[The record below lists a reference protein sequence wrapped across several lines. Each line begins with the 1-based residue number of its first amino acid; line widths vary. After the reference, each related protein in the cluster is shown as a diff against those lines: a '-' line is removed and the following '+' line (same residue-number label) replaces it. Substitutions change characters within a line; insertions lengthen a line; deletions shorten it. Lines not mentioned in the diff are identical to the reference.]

1 MIIVKNIA
9 PAATPDTLSVTFNCK
24 ANEATPLFMDIDV
37 VYIYMNKGETRTLD
51 LPASANLAQG
61 AQIPLHQIA
70 AAYTQQHKDSGLAWS
85 QEDLPDLSALRPN
98 PALPYLKL

>member
-1 MIIVKNIA
+1 MIIVENIA
-9 PAATPDTLSVTFNCK
+9 PTATPGMLRATFNCK

-61 AQIPLHQIA
+61 AQIPLHEIA
-70 AAYTQQHKDSGLAWS
+70 EAYTLQHKDFGLAWS
-85 QEDLPDLSALRPN
+85 QEDLPDLSVLRPN
-98 PALPYLKL
+98 PAIPYLKL

>member
-1 MIIVKNIA
+1 MIIVENIA
-9 PAATPDTLSVTFNCK
+9 PTATPDMLRATFNCK

-61 AQIPLHQIA
+61 AQIPLHEIA
-70 AAYTQQHKDSGLAWS
+70 EAYTLQHKDFGLAWS